1 MDKRQYNIDLSGAE
15 MSATANLLETLRE
28 VGPPAGLEWAG
39 MVMAW
44 WYEKNYSKIYTARP
58 PYRFRMK
65 DYQALALRQLLL
77 TVGLRNLV
85 EDAIRNGLVAE
96 LDQQLQHKAIT
107 LNSNQQKLLQ

>member
-1 MDKRQYNIDLSGAE
+1 MKKDSKIEWAGAE
-15 MSATANLLETLRE
+15 MSAIANLLETTRQ

-39 MVMAW
+39 MVMEW
-44 WYEKNYSKIYTARP
+44 WYEKNFAKIYNTRP
-58 PYRFRMK
+58 PYRFKIK